1 MFPNPPVLLDVIRSP
16 FGKYHGGLSTV
27 RADDL
32 LAQLLVALQK
42 RNPWLNSTSKLRV
55 EQVLV
60 GCANQAGEDARNIA
74 RLSCLL
80 AGFPIETVGVTVN
93 QLCGSSAMALQQ
105 GVALLNA
112 GMTDIV
118 IVGGVENMSRSP
130 LVQLPPP
137 YATKQAPVSSVFG
150 WRFSNPRFQA
160 AIAEGRYFQSMAQ
173 TAEGLAQRFGV
184 SRQLQEAVTLGSHQK
199 AITTIEKKVEQGIVA
214 VQRPEMADS
223 LQDECPRAG
232 LNEKMLARLPLLHSA
247 LENAKLTAGT
257 CSPYAD
263 GAGVAL
269 LVSPKVANQLRLEGG
284 QSPLGFEVAG
294 FASIGVEPTE
304 MGLGVGVA
312 IEKLMQQSAL
322 TNANVDSW
330 ELHEPF
336 AVSHYLACEALSL
349 GVEKGLGWE
358 NPAVNAWGGSLA
370 IGSPMGAIGIRLLCA
385 LAWRLNQT
393 QSCSA
398 TGVGGLSIGMGQ
410 GVAFALR
417 KPLRV

>member
-16 FGKYHGGLSTV
+16 FGKYHGGLSAV

-42 RNPWLNSTSKLRV
+42 RNPWLNSTPKLRV

-80 AGFPIETVGVTVN
+80 ANFPIKTVGVTVN

-112 GMTDIV
+112 GMADIV
-118 IVGGVENMSRSP
+118 IVGGVESMSRSP

-137 YATKQAPVSSVFG
+137 YATEKPPVSSVFG
-150 WRFSNPRFQA
+150 WRFSNPRFQV

-184 SRQLQEAVTLGSHQK
+184 ARQLQEAVTLGSHQK
-199 AITTIEKKVEQGIVA
+199 AITTLEKKVEQGIVA

-269 LVSPKVANQLRLEGG
+269 LVSPKVANQLRLEGV

-294 FASIGVEPTE
+294 FASVGLDPTE
-304 MGLGVGVA
+304 MGLGVSVA
-312 IEKLMQQSAL
+312 LEKLMQQSAL
-322 TNANVDSW
+322 TKANIDCW

>member
-1 MFPNPPVLLDVIRSP
+1 MFANPPVLLDVIRSP
-16 FGKYHGGLSTV
+16 FGKYYGGLSAV

-32 LAQLLVALQK
+32 LAQLLVALQA
-42 RNPWLNSTSKLRV
+42 RNPWLNSTPEFRV

-112 GMTDIV
+112 GMADIV

-137 YATKQAPVSSVFG
+137 YATEQAPVSSVFG
-150 WRFSNPRFQA
+150 WRFSNPRFQS

-199 AITTIEKKVEQGIVA
+199 AIATIESGFKQGIVA
-214 VQRPEMADS
+214 IQRPETTDF

-247 LENAKLTAGT
+247 LSNAKLTAGT

-269 LVSPKVANQLRLEGG
+269 LVSPKVANQLRLEGI

-294 FASIGVEPTE
+294 FASVGVDPTE

-322 TNANVDSW
+322 TKANIDCW

-349 GVEKGLGWE
+349 GWE

-370 IGSPMGAIGIRLLCA
+370 LGSPMGAIGIRVLCA
-385 LAWRLNQT
+385 LAWQLNQA
-393 QSCSA
+393 QSPSA
-398 TGVGGLSIGMGQ
+398 MGVGGLSIGMGQ
-410 GVAFALR
+410 GVAFSVR
-417 KPLRV
+417 KQLRV